1 MAETSE
7 NSGRAGNARLDP
19 AVLDKLAGLELV
31 ARTVVEGLLSGHHR
45 SPLRGSSA
53 EFAQHREYVAGDEL
67 RRLDWKVFARSDRLV
82 VKEMF
87 EETTLACH
95 LLVDASESMA
105 FGSRRWSKFD
115 YARWC
120 AAALAHLVI
129 TARDTSGLV
138 LFDSKERAKVP
149 PASGERQKYAIWK
162 ALEDARPTGPTG
174 VGSVLTWIAGRLRR
188 RGIVVVFSDF
198 FDDIDPIVEGL
209 QRLLHGGHEPIL
221 CQVLDPLE
229 LSFAIDHLVRLDG
242 LEGAGVLKV
251 DPKSI
256 RTAYRAEIEAHNKLL
271 AHHARSM
278 GIDFVQLDTQHSLEA
293 ALTTYLAH
301 RSARAGGGRR

>member
-1 MAETSE
+1 MTQAR
-7 NSGRAGNARLDP
+7 GDKRLDP
-19 AVLDKLAGLELV
+19 AVLDKLEGLELV
-31 ARTVVEGLLSGHHR
+31 ARTVVEGTLSGHHR

-105 FGSRRWSKFD
+105 FGSLDWTKFD

-129 TARDTSGLV
+129 GERDTSGLV
-138 LFDSKERAKVP
+138 LFDAKERMKVP
-149 PASGERQKYAIWK
+149 PSSGERQKHAIWS
-162 ALEDARPTGPTG
+162 ALEDAQPSGPTG
-174 VGSVLTWIAGRLRR
+174 VGGVLQWFAGRLRK
-188 RGIVVVFSDF
+188 RGIVAIYSDF
-198 FDDIDPIVEGL
+198 FDDIPSVVEGL
-209 QRLLHGGHEPIL
+209 RRLRHDGHEPIL
-221 CQVLDPLE
+221 FQVLDPLE
-229 LSFAIDHLVRLDG
+229 LSFDIARLVRLDG
-242 LEGAGVLKV
+242 LEGAGMLKV
-251 DPKSI
+251 DPKAL
-256 RTAYRAEIEAHNKLL
+256 RQAYVEEITAHNRELGRL
-271 AHHARSM
+271 AAAM
-278 GIDFVQLDTQHSLEA
+278 GVDYVQLDTSRTLEA

-301 RSARAGGGRR
+301 RKARARGGRR